1 MNVFILTQEDAFYI
15 PKLLEIFYQEK
26 PPACAIVGA
35 AVLKGEIAG
44 ENVGAYLRLLGP
56 AGFAVNGFHFA
67 RHKVMDTLG
76 RVVQTRQAYSVQG
89 WLRRHR
95 IACYKPDKI
104 NDAAFHRLLQDLE
117 VDLLISVACPQI
129 VRRELLDLPP
139 KGVINIHGALLPKYR
154 GKLPSFWVL
163 ANGEQVTGVSVHYMN
178 EKLDD
183 GPIIVQRKVPIDP
196 EDTLHSLV
204 LKSKVEYGGQALAEA
219 IAHIANDTVT
229 VQSNDKGEATYYSFP
244 TVEAIQAFRRRGRK
258 IR

>member
-26 PPACAIVGA
+26 PPSCTVVGA

-44 ENVGAYLRLLGP
+44 ENVGAYLRFLGP

-67 RHKVMDTLG
+67 RHKAMDVLG
-76 RVVQTRQAYSVQG
+76 RVVQTRHAYSVQG
-89 WLRRHR
+89 WLRHR
-95 IACYKPDKI
+95 DITCYKPEKI
-104 NDAAFHRLLQDLE
+104 NDPAFRQLLRDLE

-129 VRRELLDLPP
+129 VRRDLLDLPP

-163 ANGEQVTGVSVHYMN
+163 ANGEDVTGVTVHYMN

-183 GPIIVQRKVPIDP
+183 GPIIVQREVPIEP

-204 LKSKVEYGGQALAEA
+204 LKSKVQYGGHALAEA
-219 IAHIANDTVT
+219 VARIADDKVTLQQNDAA
-229 VQSNDKGEATYYSFP
+229 EATYYSFP
-244 TVEAIQAFRRRGRK
+244 TPEAVQAFRQRGRK